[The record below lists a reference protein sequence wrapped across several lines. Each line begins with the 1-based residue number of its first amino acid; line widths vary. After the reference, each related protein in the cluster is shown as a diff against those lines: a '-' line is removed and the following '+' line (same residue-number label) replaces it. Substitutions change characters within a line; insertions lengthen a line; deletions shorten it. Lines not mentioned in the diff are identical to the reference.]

1 VQPSVVS
8 YHLAVAAAA
17 VGAMSALRSRH
28 KQLHPLHCASHF
40 ALCRLVCCTMSQGS
54 GFDAAST
61 SLDCA
66 MCHGQGELTLKKWV
80 QGGQPRMAVREVCP
94 GCRGS
99 GRSEMRL
106 CAR

>member
-1 VQPSVVS
+1 MPQAALCKPS
-8 YHLAVAAAA
+8 HAA
-17 VGAMSALRSRH
+17 VIL
-28 KQLHPLHCASHF
+28 L
-40 ALCRLVCCTMSQGS
+40 LCVQGS

-80 QGGQPRMAVREVCP
+80 QSGQPRMAVREVCP

-99 GRSEMRL
+99 GKSEMRL